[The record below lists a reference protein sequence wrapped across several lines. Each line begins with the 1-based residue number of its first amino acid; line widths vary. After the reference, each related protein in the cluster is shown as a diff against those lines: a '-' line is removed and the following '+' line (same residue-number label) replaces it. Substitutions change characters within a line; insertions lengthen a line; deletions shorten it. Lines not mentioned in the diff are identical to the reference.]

1 MKDLEMGDY
10 SALSGWALDVIT
22 RVLIRGRQERGGR
35 DKKMRCDIMNKGPSN
50 TKAGFENEGNYE
62 ARIWVTSRI

>member
-1 MKDLEMGDY
+1 MPNLY
-10 SALSGWALDVIT
+10 SRA
-22 RVLIRGRQERGGR
+22 LIRGRQERGGR